1 MSSLIGK
8 LETDMELNASAGGF
22 MICSATGLPKF
33 PRLLMIRYEHVLYMK
48 VNGAK
53 EAFIISWNYDHEWL
67 NGLKSI
73 TSRVIEG
80 HLLKDFKSFVF
91 KSQVSP
97 KSQDGILHWTLVYEK
112 LHEGIPNPETMLRFV
127 IQICKDMDS
136 HIIQGN

>member
-8 LETDMELNASAGGF
+8 LETDMELNASAGRF

-53 EAFIISWNYDHEWL
+53 EGFIISWNYDHGE
-67 NGLKSI
+67 
-73 TSRVIEG
+73 
-80 HLLKDFKSFVF
+80 LLKDFKSVVL

-97 KSQDGILHWTLVYEK
+97 KSQDCILHWTLEYEK
-112 LHEGIPNPETMLRFV
+112 LHEGIPNPQTMLRFV

>member
-8 LETDMELNASAGGF
+8 LETDMELNASAGRF

-33 PRLLMIRYEHVLYMK
+33 PRLLMIRCEHVLYMK

-53 EAFIISWNYDHEWL
+53 EGFIISRNYDHEWL

-80 HLLKDFKSFVF
+80 GLLKDFKSVVF

-97 KSQDGILHWTLVYEK
+97 KSQDCILHWTLEYEK

>member
-8 LETDMELNASAGGF
+8 LETDMELNASAGRF

-53 EAFIISWNYDHEWL
+53 EGFIISWNYDHEWL

-80 HLLKDFKSFVF
+80 DLLKDFKSVVF

-97 KSQDGILHWTLVYEK
+97 KSQDCILHWTLEYEK
-112 LHEGIPNPETMLRFV
+112 LHEGIPNPQTMLRFV

>member
-8 LETDMELNASAGGF
+8 LETEAERV

-48 VNGAK
+48 VNGGK
-53 EAFIISWNYDHEWL
+53 EGFIISWNYDH
-67 NGLKSI
+67 GD
-73 TSRVIEG
+73 
-80 HLLKDFKSFVF
+80 LLKDFKSFVF

-97 KSQDGILHWTLVYEK
+97 KSQGCILHWTLEYEK
-112 LHEGIPNPETMLRFV
+112 WHEGIPNPETMLQFV
-127 IQICKDMDS
+127 NQICKDMDS

>member
-8 LETDMELNASAGGF
+8 LETDMELNASAGRF

-53 EAFIISWNYDHEWL
+53 EGFIISWNYDHGKFEFE
-67 NGLKSI
+67 GK
-73 TSRVIEG
+73 VIEG
-80 HLLKDFKSFVF
+80 DLLKDFKSVVF

-97 KSQDGILHWTLVYEK
+97 TSQDCILHWTLEYEK
-112 LHEGIPNPETMLRFV
+112 LHEGIPNPETML
-127 IQICKDMDS
+127 
-136 HIIQGN
+136 